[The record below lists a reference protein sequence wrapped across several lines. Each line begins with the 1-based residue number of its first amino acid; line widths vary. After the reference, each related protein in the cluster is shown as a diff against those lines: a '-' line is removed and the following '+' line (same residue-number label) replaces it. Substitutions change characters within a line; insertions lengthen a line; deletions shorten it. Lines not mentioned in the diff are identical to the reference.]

1 MQNQNNTRLINVMNE
16 AGANRGDAFAAGQ
29 RAIGA
34 IQAQDEA
41 LAGRVSNL
49 YQQARDTSGR
59 SAALDGAA
67 FTRTANQMLD
77 EGLLGG
83 AI

>member
-1 MQNQNNTRLINVMNE
+1 MRQRQ
-16 AGANRGDAFAAGQ
+16 RGSVPL
-29 RAIGA
+29 GA

-59 SAALDGAA
+59 SAALDAAA
-67 FTRTANQMLD
+67 FNADGQSD
-77 EGLLGG
+77 
-83 AI
+83 A